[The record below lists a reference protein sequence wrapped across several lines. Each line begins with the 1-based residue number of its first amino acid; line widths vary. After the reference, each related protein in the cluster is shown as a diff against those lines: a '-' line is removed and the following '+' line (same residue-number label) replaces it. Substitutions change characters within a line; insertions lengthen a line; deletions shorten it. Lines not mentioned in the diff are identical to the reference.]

1 MNESKY
7 IGYLKTEFCRHYKL
21 TSEHVEE
28 VYRRAKEQEQDELRS
43 YWRAFETLKQETRH
57 K

>member
-1 MNESKY
+1 MKTYLNS
-7 IGYLKTEFCRHYKL
+7 LKTEFCRYYKL

-28 VYRRAKEQEQDELRS
+28 IYRRAKEQEQDELRI
-43 YWRAFETLKQETRH
+43 YWRAFEALKQETRH